1 MAATCPRCTHALP
14 WHIIQGQH
22 ACPSCGAALE
32 VESSATN
39 AHILI
44 IWIIADIPLYFLM
57 PDLWSRM
64 PASIALGGAIAYMV
78 CSNADTKARL
88 R

>member
-1 MAATCPRCTHALP
+1 MAATCPQCTTALP
-14 WHIIQGQH
+14 WRVIQGQH
-22 ACPSCGAALE
+22 SCASCGATLE

-39 AHILI
+39 AQILI
-44 IWIIADIPLYFLM
+44 IWIVADIPLYFLM
-57 PDLWSRM
+57 PDFWPRM
-64 PASIALGGAIAYMV
+64 FASITLGAAIFYMI